1 LERNPMQLKRRYLL
15 LPLLFLILGYMVFSV
30 YNDVRNRTTAEFNAQ
45 QMLLAKQAAK
55 GIWSL
60 FDHYH
65 EELTYLSSLDTF
77 IPFSKHTRALMKSFL
92 KRHSD
97 DILAVTAVDAK
108 GMIAYTVPFNKKAI
122 GADIFLPGT
131 RQNDFEHP
139 QAGCQRCFYGGS
151 GVSDRGLSCPHPQEG
166 CLPRQYRHSDPF

>member
-60 FDHYH
+60 FDQ
-65 EELTYLSSLDTF
+65 
-77 IPFSKHTRALMKSFL
+77 
-92 KRHSD
+92 
-97 DILAVTAVDAK
+97 
-108 GMIAYTVPFNKKAI
+108 
-122 GADIFLPGT
+122 LP
-131 RQNDFEHP
+131 
-139 QAGCQRCFYGGS
+139 
-151 GVSDRGLSCPHPQEG
+151 
-166 CLPRQYRHSDPF
+166 

>member
-1 LERNPMQLKRRYLL
+1 MERNPMQLKRRYLL

-65 EELTYLSSLDTF
+65 EEEIFKRADGRTDWVRRKLHPWRDSTGEVGGLILFTEVITERVKARQLLRESEERYLS
-77 IPFSKHTRALMKSFL
+77 
-92 KRHSD
+92 
-97 DILAVTAVDAK
+97 V
-108 GMIAYTVPFNKKAI
+108 
-122 GADIFLPGT
+122 
-131 RQNDFEHP
+131 FEHTGT
-139 QAGCQRCFYGGS
+139 ATVITDEDRTISTANKGFEKLS
-151 GVSDRGLSCPHPQEG
+151 GYTEE
-166 CLPRQYRHSDPF
+166 